1 MAEKYDLIQ
10 MGEQALTA
18 KYEASL
24 LTTEQ
29 KNTVLTEIAQNLRK
43 ECGSILT
50 ANAEDVREGIQAGMS
65 QGLLDR
71 LKLTEERISQIAE
84 GLVQILSVT
93 YWKNS
98 PDQTDF

>member
-43 ECGSILT
+43 DGS
-50 ANAEDVREGIQAGMS
+50 ARS
-65 QGLLDR
+65 QKGLYR
-71 LKLTEERISQIAE
+71 SQNYR
-84 GLVQILSVT
+84 ILSVT

>member
-29 KNTVLTEIAQNLRK
+29 KNTVLTEIAQNFR
-43 ECGSILT
+43 EDCGRGCPRRNPGRHEPGT
-50 ANAEDVREGIQAGMS
+50 A
-65 QGLLDR
+65 
-71 LKLTEERISQIAE
+71 
-84 GLVQILSVT
+84 
-93 YWKNS
+93 
-98 PDQTDF
+98 

>member
-1 MAEKYDLIQ
+1 MAEKFDLIQ

-50 ANAEDVREGIQAGMS
+50 ANAEDV
-65 QGLLDR
+65 
-71 LKLTEERISQIAE
+71 
-84 GLVQILSVT
+84 
-93 YWKNS
+93 
-98 PDQTDF
+98 

>member
-43 ECGSILT
+43 ECGSILDRKCRGCPRRNPGRHEPGT
-50 ANAEDVREGIQAGMS
+50 A
-65 QGLLDR
+65 
-71 LKLTEERISQIAE
+71 
-84 GLVQILSVT
+84 
-93 YWKNS
+93 
-98 PDQTDF
+98 